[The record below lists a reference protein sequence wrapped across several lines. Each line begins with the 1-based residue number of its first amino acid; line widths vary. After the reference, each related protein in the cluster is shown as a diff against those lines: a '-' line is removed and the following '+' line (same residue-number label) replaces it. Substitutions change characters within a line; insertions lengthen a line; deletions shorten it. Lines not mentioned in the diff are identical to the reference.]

1 MKLTFRPGF
10 GWDGTWIDESHDMDH
25 WEWRIFGPGWR
36 WCNTWMEVRQESW
49 DMDGGETSSGLRW
62 DANIESW
69 IELRRELEGCE
80 TLIYGLIHYL
90 DRCKMEIYGPGWKW
104 EGIWM
109 EERQYSLALDS
120 DGPGPGWKW
129 DVHFETCVGLRWCPY
144 GSGMQLLG
152 PGWRWDVTWMEVICN
167 YGDLGWGET
176 RSGWR
181 LVVNLGVW
189 MELRGGWMAV
199 RHKCLNTWMGI

>member
-1 MKLTFRPGF
+1 
-10 GWDGTWIDESHDMDH
+10 MD
-25 WEWRIFGPGWR
+25 
-36 WCNTWMEVRQESW
+36 
-49 DMDGGETSSGLRW
+49 LR
-62 DANIESW
+62 
-69 IELRRELEGCE
+69 
-80 TLIYGLIHYL
+80 HYL

-104 EGIWM
+104 EGTWM

-129 DVHFETCVGLRWCPY
+129 DVHFETCVSLRCCLY
-144 GSGMQLLG
+144 GSAMQLLG

-181 LVVNLGVW
+181 LVVNLGGLDGVERRVDGSETQMPQYLDGGIVGPW
-189 MELRGGWMAV
+189 WSWDAIIVTKIKVRLDQDASETLPGWRWDANQWTSMALRVHIDGGEMY
-199 RHKCLNTWMGI
+199 IS